1 METTIKKAAKINQ
14 SITFKALI
22 IGFLTLILLIPGFMI
37 QDLIRERSMPN
48 GVTPRPSA
56 VLYSLSPT
64 RPRMKVLTIKQCFRS
79 TSSISLLKI

>member
-37 QDLIRERSMPN
+37 QDLIRERQE
-48 GVTPRPSA
+48 R
-56 VLYSLSPT
+56 
-64 RPRMKVLTIKQCFRS
+64 
-79 TSSISLLKI
+79 LLCK